1 MARETK
7 ERLRAAVLAARH
19 ARLSTRSSLD
29 GAVSNLWP
37 LVRELSPGGTLAAYV
52 ARSDEP
58 DPGPLAAPAGIRLLL
73 PRLTGGGGLA
83 WVLAGD
89 SLVPG
94 LRGTREPP
102 GPAVRGGLAVADL
115 VVVPALA
122 VDRAGVRLGRGG
134 GSYDRALGGVRAGVG
149 VVALLAA
156 DDELLD
162 AGILPAEPHDVAV
175 TLAATPSALH
185 RLADLG
191 SAAPSPAVP
200 VSGPVS

>member
-58 DPGPLAAPAGIRLLL
+58 DPAPLAAAAGIRLLL

>member
-1 MARETK
+1 VARETK

-29 GAVSNLWP
+29 GAVPNLWP

-58 DPGPLAAPAGIRLLL
+58 DPGPLAAAAGIRLLL

>member
-1 MARETK
+1 VARETK

-58 DPGPLAAPAGIRLLL
+58 DPAPLAAAAGIRLLL

>member
-58 DPGPLAAPAGIRLLL
+58 DPAPLAAAAGIRLLL

-89 SLVPG
+89 SLVAG

-200 VSGPVS
+200 VPGPVC